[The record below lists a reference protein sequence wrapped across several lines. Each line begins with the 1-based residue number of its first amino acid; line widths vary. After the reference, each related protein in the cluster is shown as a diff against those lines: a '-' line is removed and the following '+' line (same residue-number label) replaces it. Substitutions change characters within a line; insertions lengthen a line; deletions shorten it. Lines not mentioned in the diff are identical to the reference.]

1 MLLGRI
7 FERFANGSPLT
18 VMLRGTL
25 EYALRPELLDQL
37 FAETAQHQYTHKL
50 LFSTLVDLTAL
61 VVCRIHRSHHA
72 AYQAN
77 PAEVGVSLR
86 ALYDKL
92 DHAEP
97 AVSAAMV
104 RHIAERLRPVLQE
117 GNAGLTPRLP
127 GYRLRILDGNHLAAT
142 QHRLKELRPLRSG
155 PLPGQALVV
164 YEPQWMMVTDI
175 VPCEDGHTQ
184 ERALL
189 GEILSLVQPKDVWV
203 GDRNFCTTDF
213 LFGIAARQGFFVIRQ
228 HAQTLHWQL
237 QGKRRYC
244 GRSETGKV
252 YEQAVQLE
260 DERGNILTV
269 RRVTVKLDQPTR
281 DGDTEIHILTNLP
294 EKDAEALTIAA
305 VYHGRWT
312 IETAFG
318 ELAAT
323 LSAEIDTLAYPK
335 AALFCFCVGLAAYNV
350 LSVLKGALRAV
361 HGEQK
366 VTEEVSGYYV
376 ANEIAR
382 TYEGMMIAIP
392 EEEWVA
398 FARMTVKEFAR
409 VLKELAQRVRL
420 ETLKKHPRGP
430 KKPVTKNPKNNK
442 EPHVSTARLLEKRK
456 TDRVRR

>member
-1 MLLGRI
+1 MLLGQI

-37 FAETAQHQYTHKL
+37 FTETARHQYTHKL
-50 LFSTLVDLTAL
+50 LFSTLVDVTAL
-61 VVCRIHRSHHA
+61 VVCRIHRSHNA
-72 AYQAN
+72 AYQAD
-77 PAEVGVSLR
+77 PAKVGTSLR

-92 DHAEP
+92 DHTEP
-97 AVSAAMV
+97 AVSAALV
-104 RHIAERLRPVLQE
+104 HHIGERLLPVVQQLH
-117 GNAGLTPRLP
+117 AGLTSRLP
-127 GYRLRILDGNHLAAT
+127 GYRIRILDGNHLAAT
-142 QHRLKELRPLRSG
+142 QHRLQELRPVRSG

-164 YEPQWMMVTDI
+164 YDPQWMQITDV
-175 VPCEDGHTQ
+175 VPCEDGHAQ

-189 GEILSLVQPKDVWV
+189 GEILPLVQPKDVWV

-213 LFGIAARQGFFVIRQ
+213 LFGIAARDGVFVIRQ
-228 HAQTLHWQL
+228 HSRTLHWEL
-237 QGKRRYC
+237 KGKRRYC
-244 GRSETGKV
+244 GRGETGRI
-252 YEQAVQLE
+252 YEQAIELA
-260 DERGNILTV
+260 DGRGNILTA
-269 RRVTVKLDQPTR
+269 RRVTVALDTPTR
-281 DGDTEIHILTNLP
+281 DGDTELHILTNIP
-294 EKDAEALTIAA
+294 QGDANALVIAA

-318 ELAAT
+318 ELATT

-361 HGEQK
+361 HGEK
-366 VTEEVSGYYV
+366 EVAEEVSGYYI

-382 TYEGMMIAIP
+382 TYGGMMIAIP
-392 EEEWVA
+392 EEEWIG
-398 FARMTVKEFAR
+398 FAQMTVKEFAR
-409 VLKELAQRVRL
+409 VLKGLAQGVRL

-456 TDRVRR
+456 RTG

>member
-1 MLLGRI
+1 MLLGQV

-37 FAETAQHQYTHKL
+37 FADTAAHQYTHKL
-50 LFSTLVDLTAL
+50 LFSTLVDVTAL
-61 VVCRIHRSHHA
+61 VVCRMHRSHNA
-72 AYQAN
+72 AYQAD
-77 PAEVGVSLR
+77 PAQVGVSLR

-92 DHAEP
+92 NHTEP
-97 AVSAAMV
+97 AVSAALV
-104 RHIAERLRPVLQE
+104 HHLGERLIPVVQQLQ
-117 GNAGLTPRLP
+117 AGLPARLP
-127 GYRLRILDGNHLAAT
+127 GYRMRILDGNHLAAT

-164 YEPQWMMVTDI
+164 YDPQWMMITPV
-175 VPCEDGHTQ
+175 VPCEDGHAQ

-189 GEILSLVQPKDVWV
+189 DAILPLVQPQDVWV
-203 GDRNFCTTDF
+203 ADRNFCTTDF
-213 LFGIAARQGFFVIRQ
+213 LFGIARRQGFFVIRQ

-237 QGKRRYC
+237 KGQRRFC

-252 YEQAVQLE
+252 YEQTVELA
-260 DERGNILTV
+260 DECGNTLTA
-269 RRVTVKLDQPTR
+269 RRVTVELDTPTR
-281 DGDTEIHILTNLP
+281 DGDTAIHILTNIP
-294 EKDAEALTIAA
+294 EKDANGLAIAA
-305 VYHGRWT
+305 AYHGRWT

-350 LSVLKGALRAV
+350 LSVLKGALRAA
-361 HGEQK
+361 HGEKK
-366 VTEEVSGYYV
+366 VTEEVSGYYM

-382 TYEGMMIAIP
+382 TYDGMMIAIP
-392 EEEWVA
+392 EEEWVV
-398 FARMTVKEFAR
+398 FARMTAKAFAR
-409 VLKELAQRVRL
+409 VLKALAQAVRL
-420 ETLKKHPRGP
+420 ERLKKHPRGP
-430 KKPVTKNPKNNK
+430 KRPVVKKPKNNK

-456 TDRVRR
+456 RTG

>member
-1 MLLGRI
+1 MLLGKI

-37 FAETAQHQYTHKL
+37 FVETATRQYTHKL
-50 LFSTLVDLTAL
+50 LFSTLVDVTAL
-61 VVCRIHRSHHA
+61 VVCRIHPSHNA
-72 AYQAN
+72 AYQAD
-77 PAEVGVSLR
+77 PAQVGVSLR

-92 DHAEP
+92 DHTEP
-97 AVSAAMV
+97 AVSAALV
-104 RHIAERLRPVLQE
+104 QHISERLLPVVEQLH
-117 GNAGLTPRLP
+117 AGLSPRLP

-142 QHRLKELRPLRSG
+142 HHRLKELRPLRSG

-164 YEPQWMMVTDI
+164 YDPQWLMITDV
-175 VPCEDGHTQ
+175 VPCEDGHAQ

-189 GEILSLVQPKDVWV
+189 GEILPRVQAKDVWV

-213 LFGIAARQGFFVIRQ
+213 LFGIAARDGFFVIRQ
-228 HAQTLHWQL
+228 HAQTLHWKL
-237 QGKRRYC
+237 LGKRRCC
-244 GRSETGKV
+244 GRSDTGTV
-252 YEQAVQLE
+252 YEQAVELA
-260 DERGNILTV
+260 DEQGNLLRA
-269 RRVTVKLDQPTR
+269 RRVTVALDTPTR
-281 DGDTEIHILTNLP
+281 DGDTEIHILTNIP
-294 EKDAEALTIAA
+294 AEDADAVLIAE

-312 IETAFG
+312 IERAFG

-350 LSVLKGALRAV
+350 LSVIKAALRV
-361 HGEQK
+361 THGEKK
-366 VTEEVSGYYV
+366 VTEEVSGYYI

-382 TYEGMMIAIP
+382 TYSGMMIAIP
-392 EEEWVA
+392 EEKWFV
-398 FARMTVKEFAR
+398 FARMTVKEFAH
-409 VLKELAQRVRL
+409 VLKEMAVGVRL

-430 KKPVTKNPKNNK
+430 KKPVVKKPKNNK

-456 TDRVRR
+456 RTG